1 MFVEGLIGKYNMVV
15 EKRQLLFV
23 EMIIN
28 GKYKT
33 FKLTVP
39 YHMDMPEIWEKLEK
53 NWKDFDSLEGTQLSD
68 QFQNDIK
75 VNRIER
81 DIPVLSLIGDT
92 E

>member
-1 MFVEGLIGKYNMVV
+1 MIV

-23 EMIIN
+23 EMRIN

-39 YHMDMPEIWEKLEK
+39 YHMEMKELWELLEK
-53 NWKDFDSLEGTQLSD
+53 NYKDFDNIEGTQLSD

-75 VNRIER
+75 VNRVER
-81 DIPVLSLIGDT
+81 DIPVLSLIPP

>member
-1 MFVEGLIGKYNMVV
+1 MIV

-28 GKYKT
+28 GQYKT

-39 YHMDMPEIWEKLEK
+39 FHMDMKEVREKIETH
-53 NWKDFDSLEGTQLSD
+53 WKDFDAITGTPLSEK
-68 QFQNDIK
+68 FQNTIK

-81 DIPVLSLIGDT
+81 DIPVLSLIPED
-92 E
+92 